1 MADVLVVDDEP
12 DIAESYEMW
21 LQEDHDVEMAT
32 SGEAALEALDESI
45 DVLLLDRR
53 MPEMSGDEVLRALA
67 DRPADPTAVLVTA
80 VDPGFDI
87 VDLEFDTYIT
97 KPVTGSEV
105 VEVVEGLTGRA
116 EYREPSGESSWP
128 PGTERPN

>member
-21 LQEDHDVEMAT
+21 LREDHDVEVAT
-32 SGEAALEALDESI
+32 SGEAALEALDESV

-67 DRPADPTAVLVTA
+67 DRPADPTTVLVTA

-87 VDLEFDTYIT
+87 VDLEFDTYLT
-97 KPVTGSEV
+97 KPVTGSDV
-105 VEVVEGLTGRA
+105 VEVVERLTDRT

-128 PGTERPN
+128 SGAERPN

>member
-32 SGEAALEALDESI
+32 SGEAALEALDESV

-67 DRPADPTAVLVTA
+67 DRPT
-80 VDPGFDI
+80 
-87 VDLEFDTYIT
+87 
-97 KPVTGSEV
+97 
-105 VEVVEGLTGRA
+105 R
-116 EYREPSGESSWP
+116 RRCW
-128 PGTERPN
+128 